1 MPIEFPGFVP
11 AVEALPQLSVFV
23 LPSRMENSPLAL
35 LEALAAG
42 IPAVATRVGGVPE
55 IAGPATLVPPE
66 DPAALAAAILE
77 QLDDPAPAD
86 RTSVPSAQ
94 RTAERMLAL
103 YEEAIR
109 ARTPRGARSLRA

>member
-1 MPIEFPGFVP
+1 
-11 AVEALPQLSVFV
+11 
-23 LPSRMENSPLAL
+23 MENSPLAL

-55 IAGPATLVPPE
+55 IAGAATLVPPE

-77 QLDDPAPAD
+77 LAREPGAGRPAHPC
-86 RTSVPSAQ
+86 RSAQ

-109 ARTPRGARSLRA
+109 ARTPRGARNVSA